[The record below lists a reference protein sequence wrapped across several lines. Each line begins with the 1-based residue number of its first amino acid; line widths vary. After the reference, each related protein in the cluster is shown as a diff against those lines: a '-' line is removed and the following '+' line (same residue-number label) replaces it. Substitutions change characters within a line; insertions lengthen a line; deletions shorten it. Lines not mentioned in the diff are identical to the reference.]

1 MKPLLSGIH
10 HRDSVINLK
19 FRLILLTPKDSDSSK
34 KPLNQKVKMI
44 FRNLFVIRVV
54 FALVFFGTPVSY
66 AQAGALSFVA
76 SVTNLFAKDEKV
88 TEDISINSQNID
100 LLQASVNFDPN
111 PAKGGGDITIV
122 EDVALLSETGPSG
135 SMADISEKTNG
146 DKISVYVVREGD
158 SLSQISKMFGV
169 SNNTIIWAND
179 LKNGIITKGQTLVI
193 LPVTGVKH
201 TVKKGETVA
210 SIANKYKGDIDEI
223 KSFNNLIDGTL
234 AVGDVVI
241 IPDGDMGS
249 YSYKAPKT
257 NGSLGKNNLSTSG
270 YYIRPTTGVKT
281 QGIHGYNAID
291 IGTHVGTSVV
301 SSASGKVI
309 ISRDYGWNG
318 GYGNYIVIQHENG
331 TQTLYAHMSQNIVS
345 AGQSVVR
352 GQVIGYSG
360 NTGKSTGPHLHFEI
374 RGAKNPF

>member
-34 KPLNQKVKMI
+34 KVLNQKVKMI

-54 FALVFFGTPVSY
+54 FALAFFGTPVSY

-76 SVTNLFAKDEKV
+76 SVTNLFAKEETV
-88 TEDISINSQNID
+88 NEDISINSQNIN

-122 EDVALLSETGPSG
+122 GDVALLSETGPSG
-135 SMADISEKTNG
+135 SMVDISEKTNS

-193 LPVTGVKH
+193 LPVTGVRH
-201 TVKKGETVA
+201 TVKKGETLA
-210 SIANKYKGDIDEI
+210 GIANKYKGDIDEI
-223 KSFNNLIDGTL
+223 KSFNNLIDETL
-234 AVGDVVI
+234 AVGDIVI

-249 YSYKAPKT
+249 FVYKSSKT
-257 NGSLGKNNLSTSG
+257 GSSSGKTTPSTSG
-270 YYIRPTTGVKT
+270 YYIRPVTGVRT

-291 IGTHVGTSVV
+291 IGTPVGTSVV
-301 SSASGKVI
+301 ASASGKVI

-318 GYGNYIVIQHENG
+318 GYGSYIVIQHDNG

-345 AGQSVVR
+345 AGQVVVR

>member
-1 MKPLLSGIH
+1 
-10 HRDSVINLK
+10 
-19 FRLILLTPKDSDSSK
+19 
-34 KPLNQKVKMI
+34 MI
-44 FRNLFVIRVV
+44 FRNLFVMRVV
-54 FALVFFGTPVSY
+54 FALTFFGTPVSY

-76 SVTNLFAKDEKV
+76 SVTNLFAKEETV
-88 TEDISINSQNID
+88 NEDISINSQNIN

-122 EDVALLSETGPSG
+122 GDVALLSETGPFG
-135 SMADISEKTNG
+135 SMVDISEKTNS

-193 LPVTGVKH
+193 LPVTGVRH
-201 TVKKGETVA
+201 TVKKGETLVG
-210 SIANKYKGDIDEI
+210 IANKYKGDIDEI
-223 KSFNNLIDGTL
+223 KSFNNLKNENL
-234 AVGDVVI
+234 AVGDIVI

-249 YSYKAPKT
+249 FVYQSSKT
-257 NGSLGKNNLSTSG
+257 GNSSGKTTSSTSG
-270 YYIRPTTGVKT
+270 YYIRPVTGIKT

-291 IGTHVGTSVV
+291 IGTPVGTSVV
-301 SSASGKVI
+301 ASASGKVI

-318 GYGNYIVIQHENG
+318 GYGSYIVIQHDNG

-345 AGQSVVR
+345 VGQIVVR
-352 GQVIGYSG
+352 GQIIGYSG

>member
-1 MKPLLSGIH
+1 MKPFLSGIH

-44 FRNLFVIRVV
+44 FRNLFVMRVV
-54 FALVFFGTPVSY
+54 FALTFFGTPVSY

-76 SVTNLFAKDEKV
+76 SVTNLFAKEETV
-88 TEDISINSQNID
+88 NEDISINSQNIN

-122 EDVALLSETGPSG
+122 GDVALLSETGPFG
-135 SMADISEKTNG
+135 SMVDISEKTNS

-193 LPVTGVKH
+193 LPVTGVRH
-201 TVKKGETVA
+201 TVKKGETLVG
-210 SIANKYKGDIDEI
+210 IANKYKGDIDEI
-223 KSFNNLIDGTL
+223 KSFNNLKNENL
-234 AVGDVVI
+234 AVGDIVI

-249 YSYKAPKT
+249 FVYQSSKT
-257 NGSLGKNNLSTSG
+257 GNSSGKTTSSTSG
-270 YYIRPTTGVKT
+270 YYIRPVTGIKT

-291 IGTHVGTSVV
+291 IGTPVGTSVV
-301 SSASGKVI
+301 ASASGKVI

-318 GYGNYIVIQHENG
+318 GYGSYIVIQHDNG

-345 AGQSVVR
+345 VGQIVVR
-352 GQVIGYSG
+352 GQIIGYSG